1 MIIRHRKTYKNYRN
15 KPNPKNMGCISSKT
29 DINDRHPNIFQVTN
43 VNDLGRP
50 ISPGKLQVTETEL
63 VFYQRGKKPTKWPL
77 RSLRKYGFDTEV
89 FSFECGRRCPT
100 GHGIY
105 AFKCKKAEQLFN
117 IVQHHISGNINE
129 ENNLNM
135 MTDFP
140 AVGPPTVTRRPNTVF
155 QTEGY
160 LNPIIA
166 SVPTRPHT
174 MISRPGS
181 VSSNGPLSPSTV
193 SPPPDH
199 PIEHNNN
206 KRGSLVPESN
216 FNNSAV
222 VDNGSIQ
229 LQYMNLPLPEPEV
242 RTGLESSSHIYM
254 NVDTNCTKDLQELPE
269 EIEEKHC
276 YANVGKNEI
285 ETLRP
290 LPSSVPPTPTTLYCD
305 LENIGIRE
313 VNYAELDLD
322 AKEPQVPLAEPE
334 SPTIEK
340 KSYATIDFQ
349 KTTALSQ
356 SINPRMTV
364 EEGIRKTRHNSTI
377 HYNNSLSD

>member
-1 MIIRHRKTYKNYRN
+1 
-15 KPNPKNMGCISSKT
+15 MGCVSSKT

-117 IVQHHISGNINE
+117 IVQHHITGNINDE
-129 ENNLNM
+129 VNVSSTAEFSTN
-135 MTDFP
+135 
-140 AVGPPTVTRRPNTVF
+140 GPPIITRRPNTVF

-160 LNPIIA
+160 LNPIVA
-166 SVPTRPHT
+166 PAPTRPFT

-181 VSSNGPLSPSTV
+181 VSSNGPLSPTAI
-193 SPPPDH
+193 SPPPDL
-199 PIEHNNN
+199 PVEHNNN
-206 KRGSLVPESN
+206 KRSSLVPEPSYTN
-216 FNNSAV
+216 TSV
-222 VDNGSIQ
+222 VENGSIQ
-229 LQYMNLPLPEPEV
+229 FQYANMAPSEP
-242 RTGLESSSHIYM
+242 TLESSCHVYM
-254 NVDTNCTKDLQELPE
+254 NVDTNCTKDLHDLAE
-269 EIEEKHC
+269 EVEERHC
-276 YANVGKNEI
+276 YANIDNSDI

-290 LPSSVPPTPTTLYCD
+290 LPASIPPTPTTLYCD

-313 VNYAELDLD
+313 VNYAELDLN
-322 AKEPQVPLAEPE
+322 AKESVVPLAAPE
-334 SPTIEK
+334 TPTVEK